1 MDDIAAADPGF
12 VFLPEFQQ
20 RVRCVACAGFDLNGV
35 HFIFCLAVI
44 GDNEVDFNVVALF
57 LLAVMGVEEQPVTIG
72 CQHLRNDIFVEHS
85 LVQPQFAIQDLLVD
99 FILQQLVFVESV
111 AEKQP
116 RVPQIALDIG
126 VRFCQRQPHI
136 GVIGTAAF
144 IGDHGIGQPEEGF
157 LILIRRRTGGDPI
170 EHDPLFVPGEQAG
183 NLVKNRQHL
192 GAVLRLN
199 LHDVVPIQCQN
210 VPFFQISL
218 AKVFPPFQERNNAHG
233 HPTHKHIL
241 LEQEHGLIVKR
252 SLQRL
257 PLFKASSDISDHRLF
272 AQCPAEFLKVQGIHF
287 HLPFL
292 GRNHNVLDVFLN
304 GNQRTGFHIVIA
316 PIGNQVLNGLSGFGE
331 QLHFIE
337 DDHAVPFV
345 QLDTILDRQ
354 QHEECVQVIQIQLE
368 VFLYITGCFRKVNQN
383 IAFVLV
389 LCELLYNCGLSDS
402 PRSLDQQ
409 CFLTGTLCFPGQEL
423 VVNLSLE

>member
-1 MDDIAAADPGF
+1 M
-12 VFLPEFQQ
+12 
-20 RVRCVACAGFDLNGV
+20 
-35 HFIFCLAVI
+35 
-44 GDNEVDFNVVALF
+44 
-57 LLAVMGVEEQPVTIG
+57 
-72 CQHLRNDIFVEHS
+72 
-85 LVQPQFAIQDLLVD
+85 
-99 FILQQLVFVESV
+99 
-111 AEKQP
+111 
-116 RVPQIALDIG
+116 
-126 VRFCQRQPHI
+126 
-136 GVIGTAAF
+136 
-144 IGDHGIGQPEEGF
+144 
-157 LILIRRRTGGDPI
+157 
-170 EHDPLFVPGEQAG
+170 PGEKAG

-199 LHDVVPIQCQN
+199 LHNVVPIQCQN

-218 AKVFPPFQERNNAHG
+218 AKVLPPFQERNNAHG
-233 HPTHKHIL
+233 HSTHQHIL

-257 PLFKASSDISDHRLF
+257 LLIKASSDISDHRFF

-292 GRNHNVLDVFLN
+292 GRNHNVLHVFFD
-304 GNQRTGFHIVIA
+304 GNEGAGFHIVIA

-331 QLHFIE
+331 QLHLIE
-337 DDHAVPFV
+337 DNHAVPLM

-368 VFLYITGCFRKVNQN
+368 VFLYITGCFRKVDQN

-389 LCELLYNCGLSDS
+389 LCELLYNCGLPDS

-423 VVNLSLE
+423 VVNFSFE